1 MLLSTVFAKPGVS
14 MSSRDPCLRKSQTK
28 EIPQVINNANLS
40 RNVMWWDII
49 DSHSVCR
56 HVEKDVKTAYI
67 LFLFCPEWE
76 KVFFALSLP
85 HSTLYFNPLDMWK
98 SLLDYLSPLASLLRG
113 VLPVSVKWEFP
124 MSSQLLPKPSSVRL
138 VSDCC
143 AWIQIVA
150 VLFFFLKLV
159 RIKYHGAFTR
169 RSYNRTYSERT
180 TTRIH
185 RFCKLFSV
193 LFLTCTLFFILKNK
207 NQFSCW

>member
-1 MLLSTVFAKPGVS
+1 

-150 VLFFFLKLV
+150 VLFFFLNWCASNIMAPSQDDLIIGPIPKERQQEFIDFVNFFPFSFSLV
-159 RIKYHGAFTR
+159 QYSAF
-169 RSYNRTYSERT
+169 
-180 TTRIH
+180 H
-185 RFCKLFSV
+185 F
-193 LFLTCTLFFILKNK
+193 K